1 MANERKTEEIAR
13 QHFQKFGDEVTV
25 EEQSSDSPQINKL
38 LQAAS
43 KDGRGRGY
51 PDFLISL
58 KEKFDLLIVVECKA
72 DPQKHQSPQR
82 DQYKDFA
89 VDGALHY
96 ASHLS
101 KGFDVLAIGIS
112 GTNEREVKVS
122 HFLQLRNQ
130 RVASEI
136 FGDVLLS
143 PTDYIA
149 GYSQDPIKYQQDY
162 EALQNFIRDLNVR
175 LHSNKVAESN
185 RSLLIS
191 AILLALEQQFF
202 KNAYA
207 SEGDPT
213 RLAKMIVNAA
223 QAQLEDAS
231 VGGLSILAQQFGF
244 LPTATGLTAK
254 TNELKEIVQHI
265 DTEVTS
271 FIKNH
276 KYRDVLGN
284 LYVEFLKYA
293 NSDKSLGIVLTPP
306 HITELFADL
315 AQVNT
320 QSIVYDNCAGTGGFL
335 ISAMKRMIENAHG
348 SMETEKRI
356 KQSQLFGV
364 EFQAHIYALAVSN
377 MYIHQDGKSN
387 IYCGDCFDEDII
399 REMRKKTP
407 TVGLLNP
414 PYKAENNDREELD
427 FVLNNLECLTHGAT
441 CVAIVPMSCALAT
454 RGPKALLK
462 EKLMQNH
469 TLEAVCSMPNELF
482 FNSKVS
488 VVSCIMIFTAHRPH
502 PPNKEVFL
510 GYFKDD
516 GFEKKKVGGR
526 TDASRQWP
534 EKKQAWLDLYINR
547 KAKPGMSVNVGLTH
561 KDEWAAEA
569 YMETDYTLVSDDLF
583 EDALHEYATYLFRN
597 RARRSVSDKSCGD
610 PIALNTERWKW
621 FSLTELFDI
630 TGSKT
635 TPIRDLE
642 LAGEGEYP
650 YVTTQATNNGVDGF
664 YSIATEDGGV
674 LTLDSAV
681 LGYCAYQK
689 DPFSASDHVE
699 KLIPKFEMNAYIAL
713 FLVAILNIEQYRYN
727 YGRKCS
733 QTRLKASKIKLP
745 VAERGTPDYA
755 YMEKY
760 IKGQP
765 FSANLE

>member
-112 GTNEREVKVS
+112 GTNEREVRVS

-130 RVASEI
+130 REASEI

-149 GYSQDPIKYQQDY
+149 GGYSQDPIKYQQDD

-191 AILLALEQQFF
+191 AILLALEQQSF

-207 SEGDPT
+207 SEDDPT

-244 LPTATGLTAK
+244 LPTATGLMA
-254 TNELKEIVQHI
+254 ELKEIVRHI

-399 REMRKKTP
+399 REMQKKP
-407 TVGLLNP
+407 
-414 PYKAENNDREELD
+414 
-427 FVLNNLECLTHGAT
+427 
-441 CVAIVPMSCALAT
+441 
-454 RGPKALLK
+454 
-462 EKLMQNH
+462 
-469 TLEAVCSMPNELF
+469 
-482 FNSKVS
+482 
-488 VVSCIMIFTAHRPH
+488 
-502 PPNKEVFL
+502 
-510 GYFKDD
+510 
-516 GFEKKKVGGR
+516 
-526 TDASRQWP
+526 
-534 EKKQAWLDLYINR
+534 
-547 KAKPGMSVNVGLTH
+547 
-561 KDEWAAEA
+561 
-569 YMETDYTLVSDDLF
+569 
-583 EDALHEYATYLFRN
+583 
-597 RARRSVSDKSCGD
+597 RRSACS
-610 PIALNTERWKW
+610 IHR
-621 FSLTELFDI
+621 I
-630 TGSKT
+630 RRKT
-635 TPIRDLE
+635 TTGKNSISCSTTWNVSRMARPAWQL
-642 LAGEGEYP
+642 YP
-650 YVTTQATNNGVDGF
+650 CRALWRRE
-664 YSIATEDGGV
+664 A
-674 LTLDSAV
+674 
-681 LGYCAYQK
+681 
-689 DPFSASDHVE
+689 
-699 KLIPKFEMNAYIAL
+699 PKP
-713 FLVAILNIEQYRYN
+713 
-727 YGRKCS
+727 CS
-733 QTRLKASKIKLP
+733 KK
-745 VAERGTPDYA
+745 
-755 YMEKY
+755 
-760 IKGQP
+760 
-765 FSANLE
+765 N